1 MPSGEINLEMAKA
14 IISIDQDNC
23 DGCEECVLSCPSEV
37 LEIIDGKAAAVRVED
52 CVVCR
57 TCEEIC
63 PQEAITVSK
72 M

>member
-14 IISIDQDNC
+14 IINIDQDNC

-37 LEIIDGKAAAVRVED
+37 LEIIDGKAVAVRVED

-63 PQEAITVSK
+63 PKGAIKVLEV
-72 M
+72 